1 MSELWRRLGFLALA
15 LLVYRIG
22 THIPIPGSDPT
33 EIAQFFVISQNDP
46 GDNGNTLL
54 QYFNLFTG
62 GALERLSIFALSVVP
77 YISAAIVMQLFTNSV
92 PHLQELKKDGQAG
105 RNKITQYTRYATVV
119 FALIQSTAL
128 TITLQGAGIVDSGL
142 FSTILSVASIVA
154 GTVFLMWLGEQI
166 SERGIGNGISLIIAT
181 SIIVGVPRSFGQ
193 ALDQTQ
199 TNDLTYLLL
208 IFLGILTLLVVAL
221 VVFVENAQRK
231 ITVNYAQ
238 RHQVRGMVQAPSS
251 FLPLKLNMSGVI
263 PAIFASTFLLFPAT
277 LAQWFGEVDSLN
289 FLQESALYLNPGQP
303 LYILL
308 FVILIVSFCYI
319 WLALTF
325 SSNDMA
331 DNLKRGGAY
340 IPGIRP
346 GEQTATFIDTILS
359 RLTVFGAFYLS
370 LVCILPLILINS
382 FGISFYLGG
391 TSVLIVVVVML
402 DLQRQIQSYVMSQ
415 QYASILKNANIS
427 SSKKSR
433 RR

>member
-1 MSELWRRLGFLALA
+1 MDNSISELWRRLGFVALA
-15 LLVYRIG
+15 LTIYRVG
-22 THIPIPGSDPT
+22 THIPVPGIRPESV
-33 EIAQFFVISQNDP
+33 AQFFAPTEDNVI
-46 GDNGNTLL
+46 L
-54 QYFNLFTG
+54 QYFNLFSG
-62 GALERLSIFALSVVP
+62 GALERMSIFALSVVP
-77 YISAAIVMQLFTNSV
+77 YISAAIVMQLFSNSL
-92 PHLQELKKDGQAG
+92 PYLQELKKEGQSG
-105 RNKITQYTRYATVV
+105 RNKITQYTRYGTVI

-128 TITLQGAGIVDSGL
+128 TFTFQTAGLIDSESL
-142 FSTILSVASIVA
+142 FTTVVAILSIVT

-181 SIIVGVPRSFGQ
+181 SIIVGVPRAFGE
-193 ALDQTQ
+193 ALTSTQ
-199 TNDLTYLLL
+199 NDGNYLLL
-208 IFLGILTLLVVAL
+208 IVLAILTLLVIAF
-221 VVFVENAQRK
+221 VVFVENAQRR

-238 RHQVRGMVQAPSS
+238 RHQVRGMVQAPAS

-263 PAIFASTFLLFPAT
+263 PAIFASTFLLFPAS
-277 LAQWFGEVDSLN
+277 LSQWFGDGLGADGLSN
-289 FLQESALYLNPGQP
+289 FASVYLAPGSP
-303 LYILL
+303 LYMLL
-308 FVILIVSFCYI
+308 FAILIISFCYI

-325 SSNDMA
+325 SSEDMS

-359 RLTVFGAFYLS
+359 RLTVFGSLYLT
-370 LVCILPLILINS
+370 LVCLLPLMLINS

-427 SSKKSR
+427 GSKKSR

>member
-1 MSELWRRLGFLALA
+1 MSELWRRLGFVALA
-15 LLVYRIG
+15 LLIYRIG
-22 THIPIPGSDPT
+22 THIPIPGINPEQVAALFQETDQT
-33 EIAQFFVISQNDP
+33 I
-46 GDNGNTLL
+46 L
-54 QYFNLFTG
+54 QYFNLFSG
-62 GALERLSIFALSVVP
+62 GALERMSIFALSVVP
-77 YISAAIVMQLFTNSV
+77 YISAAIVMQLFSNSL
-92 PHLQELKKDGQAG
+92 PYLQELKKDGQSG
-105 RNKITQYTRYATVV
+105 RNKITQYTRYGTVV

-128 TITLQGAGIVDSGL
+128 TFTLQTAGLIDSGSI
-142 FSTILSVASIVA
+142 FGAITAILSIVT

-181 SIIVGVPRSFGQ
+181 SIIVGVPRAFGQ
-193 ALDQTQ
+193 ALTQTQ
-199 TNDLTYLLL
+199 TGESSYLLL
-208 IFLGILTLLVVAL
+208 IILAILTLILIAF
-221 VVFVENAQRK
+221 VVFVENAQRR

-238 RHQVRGMVQAPSS
+238 RHQVRGMVQAPAS

-263 PAIFASTFLLFPAT
+263 PAIFASTFLLFPAS
-277 LAQWFGEVDSLN
+277 LSQWFGTGLGLGGLN
-289 FLQESALYLNPGQP
+289 DFATLYLAPGSP
-303 LYILL
+303 LYMLL
-308 FVILIVSFCYI
+308 FAILIVSFCYI

-325 SSNDMA
+325 SSEDMS

-359 RLTVFGAFYLS
+359 RLTVFGALYLT
-370 LVCILPLILINS
+370 LVCLLPLMLINS

-427 SSKKSR
+427 GSKKSKR
-433 RR
+433 RWK

>member
-1 MSELWRRLGFLALA
+1 MSELWRRLGFVALA
-15 LLVYRIG
+15 LLIYRIG
-22 THIPIPGSDPT
+22 THIPIPGINPEQVAALFQETDQT
-33 EIAQFFVISQNDP
+33 I
-46 GDNGNTLL
+46 L
-54 QYFNLFTG
+54 QYFNLFSG
-62 GALERLSIFALSVVP
+62 GALERMSIFALSVVP
-77 YISAAIVMQLFTNSV
+77 YISAAIVMQLFSNSL
-92 PHLQELKKDGQAG
+92 PYLQELKKDGQSG
-105 RNKITQYTRYATVV
+105 RNKITQYTRYGTVV

-128 TITLQGAGIVDSGL
+128 TFTLQTAGLIDSGSM
-142 FSTILSVASIVA
+142 FGAITAILSIVT

-181 SIIVGVPRSFGQ
+181 SIIVGVPRAFGQ
-193 ALDQTQ
+193 ALTQTQ
-199 TNDLTYLLL
+199 TGESSYLLL
-208 IFLGILTLLVVAL
+208 IILAILTLILIAF
-221 VVFVENAQRK
+221 VVFVENAQRR

-238 RHQVRGMVQAPSS
+238 RHQVRGMVQAPAS

-263 PAIFASTFLLFPAT
+263 PAIFASTFLLFPAS
-277 LAQWFGEVDSLN
+277 LSQWFGTGLGLGGLN
-289 FLQESALYLNPGQP
+289 DFATLYLAPGSP
-303 LYILL
+303 LYMLL
-308 FVILIVSFCYI
+308 FAILIVSFCYI

-325 SSNDMA
+325 SSEDMS

-359 RLTVFGAFYLS
+359 RLTVFGALYLT
-370 LVCILPLILINS
+370 LVCLLPLMLINS

-427 SSKKSR
+427 GSKKSKR
-433 RR
+433 RWK

>member
-1 MSELWRRLGFLALA
+1 
-15 LLVYRIG
+15 
-22 THIPIPGSDPT
+22 
-33 EIAQFFVISQNDP
+33 
-46 GDNGNTLL
+46 
-54 QYFNLFTG
+54 
-62 GALERLSIFALSVVP
+62 
-77 YISAAIVMQLFTNSV
+77 
-92 PHLQELKKDGQAG
+92 
-105 RNKITQYTRYATVV
+105 
-119 FALIQSTAL
+119 
-128 TITLQGAGIVDSGL
+128 
-142 FSTILSVASIVA
+142 
-154 GTVFLMWLGEQI
+154 
-166 SERGIGNGISLIIAT
+166 
-181 SIIVGVPRSFGQ
+181 
-193 ALDQTQ
+193 
-199 TNDLTYLLL
+199 
-208 IFLGILTLLVVAL
+208 
-221 VVFVENAQRK
+221 
-231 ITVNYAQ
+231 
-238 RHQVRGMVQAPSS
+238 VRGMVQAPSS

>member
-1 MSELWRRLGFLALA
+1 MSELWRRLGFVALA

-22 THIPIPGSDPT
+22 THIPIPGINPQQV
-33 EIAQFFVISQNDP
+33 AALFQQSQ
-46 GDNGNTLL
+46 GTIL
-54 QYFNLFTG
+54 QYFNLFSG
-62 GALERLSIFALSVVP
+62 GALERMSIFALSVVP
-77 YISAAIVMQLFTNSV
+77 YISAAIVMQLFSNSV
-92 PHLQELKKDGQAG
+92 PYLQELKKDGQAG
-105 RNKITQYTRYATVV
+105 RNKITQYTRYGTVV

-128 TITLQGAGIVDSGL
+128 TITLQTAGLIDAGSF
-142 FSTILSVASIVA
+142 FSAVVAIFSIVT

-166 SERGIGNGISLIIAT
+166 TERGIGNGISLIIAT

-193 ALDQTQ
+193 ALEQTQ
-199 TNDLTYLLL
+199 QGDLNYLLL
-208 IFLGILTLLVVAL
+208 IVLGILTLLVVAF

-263 PAIFASTFLLFPAT
+263 PAIFASTFLLFPAS
-277 LAQWFGEVDSLN
+277 LSSWFGNVDGLGG
-289 FLQESALYLNPGQP
+289 LQEFALYLNPGQP

>member
-1 MSELWRRLGFLALA
+1 MSELWRRLGFVALA
-15 LLVYRIG
+15 LLIYRIG
-22 THIPIPGSDPT
+22 THIPIPGINPEQVAALFQETDQT
-33 EIAQFFVISQNDP
+33 I
-46 GDNGNTLL
+46 L
-54 QYFNLFTG
+54 QYFNLFSG
-62 GALERLSIFALSVVP
+62 GALERMSIFALSVVP
-77 YISAAIVMQLFTNSV
+77 YISAAIVMQLFSNSL
-92 PHLQELKKDGQAG
+92 PYLHELKKEGQSG
-105 RNKITQYTRYATVV
+105 RNKITQYTRYGTVV

-128 TITLQGAGIVDSGL
+128 TFTLQTAGLIDSGSI
-142 FSTILSVASIVA
+142 FGAITAILSIVT

-181 SIIVGVPRSFGQ
+181 SIIVGVPRAFGQ
-193 ALDQTQ
+193 ALTQTQ
-199 TNDLTYLLL
+199 TGESSYLLL
-208 IFLGILTLLVVAL
+208 IILAILTLILIAF
-221 VVFVENAQRK
+221 VVFVENAQRR

-238 RHQVRGMVQAPSS
+238 RHQVRGMVQAPAS

-263 PAIFASTFLLFPAT
+263 PAIFASTFLLFPAS
-277 LAQWFGEVDSLN
+277 LSQWFGTGLGLGGLN
-289 FLQESALYLNPGQP
+289 DFATLYLAPGSP
-303 LYILL
+303 LYMLL
-308 FVILIVSFCYI
+308 FAILIVSFCYI

-325 SSNDMA
+325 SSEDMS

-359 RLTVFGAFYLS
+359 RLTVFGALYLT
-370 LVCILPLILINS
+370 LVCLLPLMLINS

-427 SSKKSR
+427 GSKKSR

>member
-1 MSELWRRLGFLALA
+1 MSELWRRLGFVALA
-15 LLVYRIG
+15 LTIYRLG
-22 THIPIPGSDPT
+22 THIPVPGINPEQVAGLFAPT
-33 EIAQFFVISQNDP
+33 EDNVI
-46 GDNGNTLL
+46 L
-54 QYFNLFTG
+54 QYFNLFSG
-62 GALERLSIFALSVVP
+62 GALERMSIFALSVVP
-77 YISAAIVMQLFTNSV
+77 YISAAIVMQLFSNSL
-92 PHLQELKKDGQAG
+92 PYLQELKKEGQSG
-105 RNKITQYTRYATVV
+105 RNKITQYTRYGTVV

-128 TITLQGAGIVDSGL
+128 TFTLQTAGLIDSGSI
-142 FSTILSVASIVA
+142 FGAITAILSIVT

-181 SIIVGVPRSFGQ
+181 SIIVGVPRAFGQ
-193 ALDQTQ
+193 ALTQTQ
-199 TNDLTYLLL
+199 TGESSYLLL
-208 IFLGILTLLVVAL
+208 IILAILTLILIAF
-221 VVFVENAQRK
+221 VVFVENAQRR

-238 RHQVRGMVQAPSS
+238 RHQVRGMVQAPAS

-263 PAIFASTFLLFPAT
+263 PAIFASTFLLFPAS
-277 LAQWFGEVDSLN
+277 LSQWFGTGLGLGGLN
-289 FLQESALYLNPGQP
+289 DFATLYLAPGSP
-303 LYILL
+303 LYMLL
-308 FVILIVSFCYI
+308 FAILIVSFCYI

-325 SSNDMA
+325 SSEDMS

-359 RLTVFGAFYLS
+359 RLTVFGALYLT
-370 LVCILPLILINS
+370 LVCLLPLMLINS

-427 SSKKSR
+427 GSKKSKR
-433 RR
+433 R

>member
-1 MSELWRRLGFLALA
+1 MSELWRRLGFVALA
-15 LLVYRIG
+15 LLIYRIG
-22 THIPIPGSDPT
+22 THIPIPGINP
-33 EIAQFFVISQNDP
+33 EQVAALFQQSQ
-46 GDNGNTLL
+46 GTIL
-54 QYFNLFTG
+54 QYFNLFSG
-62 GALERLSIFALSVVP
+62 GALERMSIFALSVVP
-77 YISAAIVMQLFTNSV
+77 YISAAIVMQLFSNSV
-92 PHLQELKKDGQAG
+92 PYLQELKKDGQAG
-105 RNKITQYTRYATVV
+105 RNKITQYTRYGTVV

-128 TITLQGAGIVDSGL
+128 TITLQTAGLIDAGSF
-142 FSTILSVASIVA
+142 FSAVVAVFSIVT

-166 SERGIGNGISLIIAT
+166 TERGIGNGISLIIAT

-193 ALDQTQ
+193 ALEQTQ
-199 TNDLTYLLL
+199 QGDLNYLLL
-208 IFLGILTLLVVAL
+208 IVLGILTLLVVAF

-263 PAIFASTFLLFPAT
+263 PAIFASTFLLFPAS
-277 LAQWFGEVDSLN
+277 LSSWFGNVDGLGG
-289 FLQESALYLNPGQP
+289 LQEFALYLNPGQP

>member
-1 MSELWRRLGFLALA
+1 MSELWRRLGFVALA
-15 LLVYRIG
+15 LLIYRIG
-22 THIPIPGSDPT
+22 THIPIPGINPEQVAALFQETDQT
-33 EIAQFFVISQNDP
+33 I
-46 GDNGNTLL
+46 L
-54 QYFNLFTG
+54 QYFNLFSG
-62 GALERLSIFALSVVP
+62 GALERMSIFALSVVP
-77 YISAAIVMQLFTNSV
+77 YISAAIVMQLFSNSL
-92 PHLQELKKDGQAG
+92 PYLQELKKEGQSG
-105 RNKITQYTRYATVV
+105 RNKITQYTRYGTVV

-128 TITLQGAGIVDSGL
+128 TFTLQTAGLIDSGSI
-142 FSTILSVASIVA
+142 FGAITAILSIVT

-181 SIIVGVPRSFGQ
+181 SIIVGVPRAFGQ
-193 ALDQTQ
+193 ALTQTQ
-199 TNDLTYLLL
+199 TGESSYLLL
-208 IFLGILTLLVVAL
+208 IILAILTLILIAF
-221 VVFVENAQRK
+221 VVFVENAQRR

-238 RHQVRGMVQAPSS
+238 RHQVRGMVQAPAS

-263 PAIFASTFLLFPAT
+263 PAIFASTFLLFPAS
-277 LAQWFGEVDSLN
+277 LSQWFGTGLGLGGLN
-289 FLQESALYLNPGQP
+289 DFATLYLAPGSP
-303 LYILL
+303 LYMLL
-308 FVILIVSFCYI
+308 FAILIVSFCYI

-325 SSNDMA
+325 SSEDMS

-359 RLTVFGAFYLS
+359 RLTVFGALYLT
-370 LVCILPLILINS
+370 LVCLLPLMLINS

-427 SSKKSR
+427 GSKKSR

>member
-1 MSELWRRLGFLALA
+1 MSELWRRLGFVALA
-15 LLVYRIG
+15 LLIYRIG
-22 THIPIPGSDPT
+22 THIPIPGINPEQVAALFEETDQT
-33 EIAQFFVISQNDP
+33 I
-46 GDNGNTLL
+46 L
-54 QYFNLFTG
+54 QYFNLFSG
-62 GALERLSIFALSVVP
+62 GALERMSIFALSVVP
-77 YISAAIVMQLFTNSV
+77 YISAAIVMQLFSNSL
-92 PHLQELKKDGQAG
+92 PYLQELKKEGQSG
-105 RNKITQYTRYATVV
+105 RNKITQYTRYGTVV

-128 TITLQGAGIVDSGL
+128 TFTLQTAGLIDSGSI
-142 FSTILSVASIVA
+142 FGAITAILSIVT

-181 SIIVGVPRSFGQ
+181 SIIVGVPRAFGQ
-193 ALDQTQ
+193 ALTQTQ
-199 TNDLTYLLL
+199 TGESSYLLL
-208 IFLGILTLLVVAL
+208 IILAILTLILIAF
-221 VVFVENAQRK
+221 VVFVENAQRR

-238 RHQVRGMVQAPSS
+238 RHQVRGMVQAPAS

-263 PAIFASTFLLFPAT
+263 PAIFASTFLLFPAS
-277 LAQWFGEVDSLN
+277 LSQWFGTGLGLGGLN
-289 FLQESALYLNPGQP
+289 DFAILYLAPGSP
-303 LYILL
+303 LYMLL
-308 FVILIVSFCYI
+308 FAILIVSFCYI

-325 SSNDMA
+325 SSEDMS

-359 RLTVFGAFYLS
+359 RLTVFGALYLT
-370 LVCILPLILINS
+370 LVCLLPLMLINS

-427 SSKKSR
+427 GSKKSR

>member
-33 EIAQFFVISQNDP
+33 QIASFFQANQDA
-46 GDNGNTLL
+46 GTNTLL

-128 TITLQGAGIVDSGL
+128 TVTLQGASIIEPGL
-142 FSTILSVASIVA
+142 FSSLLSVASIVA

-193 ALDQTQ
+193 ALEQTQ
-199 TNDLTYLLL
+199 TNDLSYLLL
-208 IFLGILTLLVVAL
+208 IFLGILTLLVVAF

-263 PAIFASTFLLFPAT
+263 PAIFASTFLLFPASLST
-277 LAQWFGEVDSLN
+277 WFGGVDGLSG
-289 FLQESALYLNPGQP
+289 LQEFALYLNPGQP

-382 FGISFYLGG
+382 FGITFYLGG

>member
-1 MSELWRRLGFLALA
+1 MSELWRRLGFVALA
-15 LLVYRIG
+15 LTIYRLG
-22 THIPIPGSDPT
+22 THIPVPGINPEQVAGLFAPT
-33 EIAQFFVISQNDP
+33 DDNVI
-46 GDNGNTLL
+46 L
-54 QYFNLFTG
+54 QYFNLFSG
-62 GALERLSIFALSVVP
+62 GALERMSIFALSVVP
-77 YISAAIVMQLFTNSV
+77 YISAAIVMQLFSNSL
-92 PHLQELKKDGQAG
+92 PYLQELKKEGQSG
-105 RNKITQYTRYATVV
+105 RNKITQYTRYGTVI

-128 TITLQGAGIVDSGL
+128 TFTLQTAGLIDAGSIFGTIVA
-142 FSTILSVASIVA
+142 ILSIVT

-181 SIIVGVPRSFGQ
+181 SIIVGVPRAFGQ
-193 ALDQTQ
+193 ALTQTQ
-199 TNDLTYLLL
+199 TEDSGYLLL
-208 IFLGILTLLVVAL
+208 IILAILTLILIAF
-221 VVFVENAQRK
+221 VVFVENAQRR

-238 RHQVRGMVQAPSS
+238 RHQVRGMVQAPAS

-263 PAIFASTFLLFPAT
+263 PAIFASTFLLFPAS
-277 LAQWFGEVDSLN
+277 LSQWFGTGLGLGGLN
-289 FLQESALYLNPGQP
+289 DFATLYLAPGSP
-303 LYILL
+303 LYMLL
-308 FVILIVSFCYI
+308 FAILIVSFCYI

-325 SSNDMA
+325 SSDDMA

-359 RLTVFGAFYLS
+359 RLTVFGALYLT
-370 LVCILPLILINS
+370 LVCLLPLMLINS

>member
-1 MSELWRRLGFLALA
+1 MSELWRRLGFVALA

-22 THIPIPGSDPT
+22 THIPIPGINP
-33 EIAQFFVISQNDP
+33 EQVAALFQQSQ
-46 GDNGNTLL
+46 GTIL
-54 QYFNLFTG
+54 QYFNLFSG
-62 GALERLSIFALSVVP
+62 GALERMSIFALSVVP
-77 YISAAIVMQLFTNSV
+77 YISAAIVMQLFSNSV
-92 PHLQELKKDGQAG
+92 PYLQELKKDGQAG
-105 RNKITQYTRYATVV
+105 RNKITQYTRYGTVV

-128 TITLQGAGIVDSGL
+128 TITLQTAGLIDAGSF
-142 FSTILSVASIVA
+142 FSAVVAVFSIVT

-166 SERGIGNGISLIIAT
+166 TERGIGNGISLIIAT

-193 ALDQTQ
+193 ALEQTQ
-199 TNDLTYLLL
+199 QGDLNYLLL
-208 IFLGILTLLVVAL
+208 IVLGILTLLVVAF

-263 PAIFASTFLLFPAT
+263 PAIFASTFLLFPAS
-277 LAQWFGEVDSLN
+277 LSSWFGNVDGLGG
-289 FLQESALYLNPGQP
+289 LQEFALYLNPGQP

-359 RLTVFGAFYLS
+359 RLTGFGAFYLS

>member
-1 MSELWRRLGFLALA
+1 MSELWRRLGFVALA
-15 LLVYRIG
+15 LLIYRIG
-22 THIPIPGSDPT
+22 THIPIPGINPEQVAALFQETDQT
-33 EIAQFFVISQNDP
+33 I
-46 GDNGNTLL
+46 L
-54 QYFNLFTG
+54 QYFNLFSG
-62 GALERLSIFALSVVP
+62 GALERMSIFALSVVP
-77 YISAAIVMQLFTNSV
+77 YISAAIVMQLFSNSL
-92 PHLQELKKDGQAG
+92 PYLQELKKEGQSG
-105 RNKITQYTRYATVV
+105 RNKITQYTRYGTVV

-128 TITLQGAGIVDSGL
+128 TFTLQTAGLIDSGSI
-142 FSTILSVASIVA
+142 FGAITAILSIVT

-181 SIIVGVPRSFGQ
+181 SIIVGVPRAFGQ
-193 ALDQTQ
+193 ALTQTQ
-199 TNDLTYLLL
+199 TGESSYLLL
-208 IFLGILTLLVVAL
+208 IILAILTLILIAF
-221 VVFVENAQRK
+221 VVFVENAQRR

-238 RHQVRGMVQAPSS
+238 RHQVRGMVQAPAS

-263 PAIFASTFLLFPAT
+263 PAIFASTFLLFPAS
-277 LAQWFGEVDSLN
+277 LSQWFGTGLGLGGLN
-289 FLQESALYLNPGQP
+289 DFATLYLAPGSP
-303 LYILL
+303 LYMLL
-308 FVILIVSFCYI
+308 FAILIVSFCYI

-325 SSNDMA
+325 SSEDMS

-359 RLTVFGAFYLS
+359 RLTVFGALYLT
-370 LVCILPLILINS
+370 LVCLLPLMLINS

-427 SSKKSR
+427 GSKKSR
-433 RR
+433 RRWK

>member
-1 MSELWRRLGFLALA
+1 MSELRRRLGFVALA

-22 THIPIPGSDPT
+22 THIPIPGINP
-33 EIAQFFVISQNDP
+33 EQVAALFQQSQ
-46 GDNGNTLL
+46 GTIL
-54 QYFNLFTG
+54 QYFNLFSG
-62 GALERLSIFALSVVP
+62 GALERMSIFALSVVP
-77 YISAAIVMQLFTNSV
+77 YISAAIVMQLFSNSV
-92 PHLQELKKDGQAG
+92 PYLQELKKDGQAG
-105 RNKITQYTRYATVV
+105 RNKITQYTRYGTVV

-128 TITLQGAGIVDSGL
+128 TITLQTAGLIDAGSF
-142 FSTILSVASIVA
+142 FSAVVAVFSIVT

-166 SERGIGNGISLIIAT
+166 TERGIGNGISLIIAT

-193 ALDQTQ
+193 ALEQTQ
-199 TNDLTYLLL
+199 QGDLNYLLL
-208 IFLGILTLLVVAL
+208 IVLGILTLLVVAF

-263 PAIFASTFLLFPAT
+263 PAIFASTFLLFPAS
-277 LAQWFGEVDSLN
+277 LSSWFGNVDGLGG
-289 FLQESALYLNPGQP
+289 LQEFALYLNPGQP

>member
-1 MSELWRRLGFLALA
+1 MSELWRRLGFVALA

-22 THIPIPGSDPT
+22 THIPIPGINP
-33 EIAQFFVISQNDP
+33 EQVAALFQQSQ
-46 GDNGNTLL
+46 GTIL
-54 QYFNLFTG
+54 QYFNLFSG
-62 GALERLSIFALSVVP
+62 GALERMSIFALSVVP
-77 YISAAIVMQLFTNSV
+77 YISAAIVMQLFSNSV
-92 PHLQELKKDGQAG
+92 PYLQELKKDGQAG
-105 RNKITQYTRYATVV
+105 RNKITQYTRYGTVV

-128 TITLQGAGIVDSGL
+128 TITLQSAGLIDAGSF
-142 FSTILSVASIVA
+142 FSAVVAVFSIVT

-166 SERGIGNGISLIIAT
+166 TERGIGNGISLIIAT

-193 ALDQTQ
+193 ALEQTQ
-199 TNDLTYLLL
+199 QGDLNYLLL
-208 IFLGILTLLVVAL
+208 IVLGILTLLVVAF

-263 PAIFASTFLLFPAT
+263 PAIFASTFLLFPAS
-277 LAQWFGEVDSLN
+277 LSSWFGNVDGLGG
-289 FLQESALYLNPGQP
+289 LQEFALYLNPGQP